1 MSTVIKHVNFLGDSL
16 SDEGDLD
23 HRKLFGVIPMAALSG
38 LDESPIGRFTNGF
51 TWADDFTIRQIENFV
66 IDIICQEWDE
76 QKLRD
81 LGFDPTKKIGQLLL
95 HQDYKRANTREE
107 VAEAFSK
114 ITQDEHENSLL
125 FNFLNKCFTLTDY
138 RYVRFLG
145 TDFVRNYAQGG
156 LTAHNWKNSLTD
168 LEICHPI
175 ASAQAF
181 GARETV
187 ENLSAAREKLF
198 RYDRKNGVDA
208 KQKSETLIFEWS
220 GANDLITVNV
230 EPLED
235 AANKAVDAR
244 IDNLKHMIANGY
256 RHFVLIDL
264 PNLSL
269 TPRYQNELLEAQKSG
284 DQARIAAANQKLK
297 NIAAICEGFNQKL
310 RADIAT
316 LKAELS
322 TSDPTLASQL
332 NIDVFDAYGA
342 FQDIYDNAAE
352 EGFTE
357 LTTPFVDSKDYNN
370 KDVDSSVARKYMFWN
385 DVHPSAHM
393 HEILAQKAQ
402 EFVQS
407 KYKIESPATFK
418 AESFAIQAFL
428 ERYDVSYMKA
438 KGTFFGKFRNSQ
450 LSRDN
455 LTLEGIFEHALR
467 SGPTRNPDSII
478 KHRGDRTL
486 SILRTMQWVT
496 PDGQLGDDI
505 KDNPVFRSAYDQ
517 AMHNIEPKEHTN
529 AMVQATSC

>member
-1 MSTVIKHVNFLGDSL
+1 
-16 SDEGDLD
+16 
-23 HRKLFGVIPMAALSG
+23 
-38 LDESPIGRFTNGF
+38 
-51 TWADDFTIRQIENFV
+51 
-66 IDIICQEWDE
+66 
-76 QKLRD
+76 
-81 LGFDPTKKIGQLLL
+81 
-95 HQDYKRANTREE
+95 
-107 VAEAFSK
+107 
-114 ITQDEHENSLL
+114 
-125 FNFLNKCFTLTDY
+125 
-138 RYVRFLG
+138 
-145 TDFVRNYAQGG
+145 
-156 LTAHNWKNSLTD
+156 
-168 LEICHPI
+168 
-175 ASAQAF
+175 
-181 GARETV
+181 
-187 ENLSAAREKLF
+187 
-198 RYDRKNGVDA
+198 
-208 KQKSETLIFEWS
+208 
-220 GANDLITVNV
+220 
-230 EPLED
+230 
-235 AANKAVDAR
+235 
-244 IDNLKHMIANGY
+244 
-256 RHFVLIDL
+256 
-264 PNLSL
+264 LSL

-322 TSDPTLASQL
+322 TSNPALVSQL